1 MAILLYVFVGLNLLL
16 LPCLQQRLISV
27 NKYQLCCFCVKSSSN
42 NINLVYHLCPK
53 HLHKAIVWGIFVVVC
68 WLFEQISC
76 LVFGFW
82 VDDLPPKF
90 LHVFACYAIE
100 VLSCLV
106 EVVCCSVEV
115 VRCSVE
121 AVRYSVEVV
130 CCLVEVVCYSVEAV
144 RYSVEAVRCP
154 VVAIRCPVEALC
166 SAVEA
171 LCSASVAQFCKYVR
185 DFGIT
190 D

>member
-53 HLHKAIVWGIFVVVC
+53 HLHKAIVWGIFVAVC

-76 LVFGFW
+76 LVLGFW

-121 AVRYSVEVV
+121 VVRYSVEVV
-130 CCLVEVVCYSVEAV
+130 CCFVELLCCP
-144 RYSVEAVRCP
+144 VEAVRCP
-154 VVAIRCPVEALC
+154 VVAVRCLVEVVR
-166 SAVEA
+166 SAVVSVR
-171 LCSASVAQFCKYVR
+171 SASVAQFCKYVR
-185 DFGIT
+185 DFGT
-190 D
+190 TE

>member
-42 NINLVYHLCPK
+42 KINLVYHLYPK
-53 HLHKAIVWGIFVVVC
+53 YLHKAIVWGIFVAAC
-68 WLFEQISC
+68 WLFAQISC

-106 EVVCCSVEV
+106 EVVRSAVEV

-121 AVRYSVEVV
+121 AV
-130 CCLVEVVCYSVEAV
+130 
-144 RYSVEAVRCP
+144 
-154 VVAIRCPVEALC
+154 C

-171 LCSASVAQFCKYVR
+171 VCSASEAQFCKYVR
-185 DFGIT
+185 DFGTT